1 MTTITI
7 KELHARTGDWV
18 RRAGENG
25 EITVTDRGHPIAVI
39 RPLVHSTKS
48 ANQQPLSWIGSLA
61 SAKRTPRSV
70 VPPIIKGFPT
80 EECATRPNPFTTR
93 KVLPG
98 FAELQARLA
107 GGTDSARMIS
117 EDRDRA

>member
-1 MTTITI
+1 MTITI
-7 KELHARTGDWV
+7 KELHSRTGDWV
-18 RRAGENG
+18 RRAGESG

-39 RPLVHSTKS
+39 RPLIPSTKDG
-48 ANQQPLSWIGSLA
+48 ARQQQSWKDSLA
-61 SAKRTPRSV
+61 AAGNAPDSII
-70 VPPIIKGFPT
+70 PPVINGLPMA
-80 EECATRPNPFTTR
+80 ELGTRPNPFTTR

-107 GGTDSARMIS
+107 GGTDSTLIIS